1 LTPPTDRPVWKRPL
15 ARAHPNSRTV
25 KPERPARSAIKPH
38 KVKVEAPTT
47 EHVIAAV
54 VVSPAAGNGTLGAI
68 TLDRKA
74 ARGLP
79 PSACP
84 NRSPKIEYAD
94 GHGSDQETRGVYLD
108 HRPVGDVT
116 NTEGART
123 LACRYRLC
131 VVELAGA

>member
-1 LTPPTDRPVWKRPL
+1 MWQWLS
-15 ARAHPNSRTV
+15 ACAHPNSRAE
-25 KPERPARSAIKPH
+25 KPERPARSAVEPH
-38 KVKVEAPTT
+38 EVRVEAPAT
-47 EHVIAAV
+47 EQVIGAV
-54 VVSPAAGNGTLGAI
+54 LVSPAAGNGTLGAI

-79 PSACP
+79 PRACP

-94 GHGSDQETRGVYLD
+94 GHGSDQEMRGVYLD
-108 HRPVGDVT
+108 HRPVSDVT

-131 VVELAGA
+131 VVELARA

>member
-1 LTPPTDRPVWKRPL
+1 MTPPTDRPVWKRSF
-15 ARAHPNSRTV
+15 ARAHPNSRTA
-25 KPERPARSAIKPH
+25 KLERPAQSAIEPH
-38 KVKVEAPTT
+38 EVKVEAPTT
-47 EHVIAAV
+47 EHVNGAV
-54 VVSPAAGNGTLGAI
+54 LVSPAAGNGTLGAI
-68 TLDRKA
+68 MLDRKA

-84 NRSPKIEYAD
+84 NRSPEIEYAD
-94 GHGSDQETRGVYLD
+94 GHGSDLGTRGAYLD

-131 VVELAGA
+131 VVELARA